1 MTTADI
7 PFGYESNFSDG
18 DPDSLL
24 LTANLVMVTAV
35 LVTYRCSM
43 IAKWQSVDA
52 VDRVSLGAIQTA
64 ENILR
69 TNHSRGWHRGVRH

>member
-43 IAKWQSVDA
+43 IARW
-52 VDRVSLGAIQTA
+52 
-64 ENILR
+64 
-69 TNHSRGWHRGVRH
+69 